1 MGGAGGG
8 PSKDFVGSGPN
19 GGSPTS
25 FDIPATE
32 LEAARPQV
40 VIKET
45 LILSNR
51 IVSSIVFLSPLVI
64 Y

>member
-1 MGGAGGG
+1 MGGAGGV
-8 PSKDFVGSGPN
+8 PSKEFVGSSGVN

-40 VIKET
+40 SEYV
-45 LILSNR
+45 LS
-51 IVSSIVFLSPLVI
+51 SGK
-64 Y
+64 